1 MPTNADRSP
10 ASSDTPTESGFGPRE
25 RLAIWLLL
33 TSAFVVILNET
44 IMINA
49 IPRLMT
55 DLHVTERSAQWVSTA
70 FMLTMAA
77 VIPVTG
83 WFLQRVTTRT
93 AYAVAMATF
102 SAGNTTFSSSTGL
115 RAA

>member
-44 IMINA
+44 IMSVA
-49 IPRLMT
+49 LPKLMS
-55 DLHVTERSAQWVSTA
+55 DLDITA
-70 FMLTMAA
+70 AA
-77 VIPVTG
+77 G
-83 WFLQRVTTRT
+83 Q
-93 AYAVAMATF
+93 
-102 SAGNTTFSSSTGL
+102 
-115 RAA
+115 